1 MAKYALLDGNQVT
14 QVLVADNED
23 GLGVIGQLFQ
33 SIDITYV
40 TPQPSKGWTLEDGVF
55 YPPRLQPSAKALWNG
70 TTFTDSEIIDAE
82 VVEEAPAVEAPT
94 TTRKKK

>member
-1 MAKYALLDGNQVT
+1 MAKYALLDGNEIT

-23 GLGVIGQLFQ
+23 GLGVMGQLFET
-33 SIDITYV
+33 IDITHI
-40 TPQPSKGWTLEDGVF
+40 TPQPSKGWTYEGGVF
-55 YPPRLQPSAKALWNG
+55 YPARLQPSAKALWDG
-70 TTFTDSEIIDAE
+70 TTFTNSEIIDAE